1 MTMSEDV
8 VRHCDTM
15 CLCFCRGR
23 RDVTEELAD
32 EEEDSNMWD
41 MVSTND
47 QAGCARKLIC
57 LLEAAEGKVDQ
68 DEQVVL
74 AFLGDLKQLAKTPS
88 AAKVPYGTAGWLG
101 RLRGAKACEAAFG
114 ESCPYSR
121 ENMMAVIKTIW
132 SGALPAVAEV

>member
-1 MTMSEDV
+1 
-8 VRHCDTM
+8 
-15 CLCFCRGR
+15 
-23 RDVTEELAD
+23 
-32 EEEDSNMWD
+32 MWD

-74 AFLGDLKQLAKTPS
+74 SFLGELKDLSKPQRAS
-88 AAKVPYGTAGWLG
+88 KVPYEAAGWLG
-101 RLRGAKACEAAFG
+101 KLHGAKFCEVAFG
-114 ESCPYSR
+114 KSCPYTR

-132 SGALPAVAEV
+132 SGQA